1 MAKSLSTAQ
10 VLGIRSRTIV
20 LSGEWGECVGEM
32 ARHGVVFVWGNS
44 GNGKTTAVM
53 QLCRELVTGCGM
65 KGLYVSLEEGFS
77 VSMQNTLRRLSMLEC
92 RSRFQILD
100 SIDLDAL
107 VERLSK
113 PRSAEFVVID
123 SIQYMQLTYKQ
134 YIALKERFRA
144 KLFIL
149 VSHADGKQPEGRAA
163 RAIRYDA
170 GLKIWVEGYKAF
182 SKGRFIGPKAEA
194 VVWRQGAEEYWGAK
208 KKQEESPEAE
218 ESEDLEAP
226 DNDTEEWEA

>member
-1 MAKSLSTAQ
+1 MGKSLSTAQ
-10 VLGIRSRTIV
+10 VLGIKSRTV
-20 LSGEWGECVGEM
+20 ALSGEWGECVGEM
-32 ARHGVVFVWGNS
+32 ARHGVVFFWGNS

-92 RSRFQILD
+92 RSRFQIIDGLD
-100 SIDLDAL
+100 IAAL
-107 VERLSK
+107 EQRLAK

-134 YIALKERFRA
+134 YIELKEHFRS
-144 KLFIL
+144 KLLIL
-149 VSHADGKQPEGRAA
+149 ISHADGKQPSGRAA

-182 SKGRFIGPKAEA
+182 SKGRFIGAKGEA

-208 KKQEESPEAE
+208 KKEESPESAE
-218 ESEDLEAP
+218 EPESP
-226 DNDTEEWEA
+226 DNNTEEWEA